1 MLEPRPKSKLSP
13 DQEFTGAE
21 TPFSIGEFWQ
31 WAFSDLQENITRGVL
46 AEFLVA
52 KALGISL
59 SVRQAWDDYDLE
71 TEQGLRVEV
80 KASGYLQAWPQQKP
94 SAPQVGRLKALSW
107 DDKEGYSAEP
117 QYRAD
122 VYVFAVHT
130 AKRHED
136 YDMLD
141 LAQWEFYAADCETLA
156 RLGTTSI
163 GLSKVRR
170 IAEGPVVFSDL
181 KTTVSRVSAK
191 A

>member
-46 AEFLVA
+46 AEVLVA

-59 SVRQAWDDYDLE
+59 SVRQAWEDYDLE
-71 TEQGLRVEV
+71 TEHGLRIVV
-80 KASGYLQAWPQQKP
+80 RTSGYLQAWRQQKP
-94 SAPQVGRLKALSW
+94 SAPQFGQLRARSW
-107 DDKEGYSAEP
+107 DAKEGHSAEP
-117 QYRAD
+117 RYRAD
-122 VYVFAVHT
+122 VFVFAVHT

-141 LAQWEFYAADCETLA
+141 LTQWEFYVADCETLA

-170 IAEGPVVFSDL
+170 IAEGPVMFSDL
-181 KTTVSRVSAK
+181 KTTVSRYSPK